1 MPAILVVD
9 DEPLIV
15 QYLQQLLEEQGHIVW
30 AANHAVEAME
40 LLRHRPVVA
49 IVDLLLPDI
58 DGIEVIRSIKQ
69 VLPETAV
76 IAISGVEYGGF
87 DPLDAACK
95 VGADAALKK
104 PILPDDLLQ
113 LVIKSVMSA
122 SGWGRL
128 LRERRE

>member
-1 MPAILVVD
+1 MPSILVVD

-15 QYLQQLLEEQGHIVW
+15 EYLKRLLEEQGHTVQ

-40 LLRHRPVVA
+40 LLRHRPAVA

-69 VLPETAV
+69 VLPETSV
-76 IAISGVEYGGF
+76 IAISGIEYDGF
-87 DPLDAACK
+87 DPLDAARK
-95 VGADAALKK
+95 VGADATLKK

-113 LVIKSVMSA
+113 LVITSVMSA
-122 SGWGRL
+122 SGWGSL
-128 LRERRE
+128 LRDAES